1 MSLLVTAAE
10 EYLALR
16 RSLGFKLTD
25 VGRTLLAFVHFAE
38 REGAEWI
45 TTDLALRWATQPASA
60 SPAHWARRL
69 GIVRQF
75 ARHCSALDARTE
87 IPPPQL
93 LPYRYVRRSPHIY
106 RDEEVLALIEAA
118 GRLPSASGL
127 RAATYAAL
135 FGLLAVTGMRVGEP
149 VGLDRTDVD
158 LEHGSLSIRG
168 AKFGKSRWLPLHAS
182 TTAALKRYAEQRDSL
197 YPTPSTPSFFLSE
210 QGTRLTTWSV
220 RATFVKLSHRIGL
233 RAPGDHHG
241 PRLHDLRHRFAIRT
255 LLDWYRSG
263 VDVERRLPQLAAYLG
278 HAHVAD
284 TYWYLSATPELL
296 ALAAQRVEAERIG
309 EEQS

>member
-1 MSLLVTAAE
+1 MSTLSVAVE

-16 RSLGFKLTD
+16 RSFGFKLID
-25 VGRTLLAFVHFAE
+25 VGRNLQQFACFAE
-38 REGAEWI
+38 HQGAESV
-45 TTDLALRWATQPASA
+45 TTELALRWARQPATA
-60 SPAHWARRL
+60 SPAHWSRRL

-75 ARHCSALDARTE
+75 ARYYSALDARTE
-87 IPPPQL
+87 IPPPAL
-93 LPYRYVRRSPHIY
+93 LPYRYVRKSPYVY
-106 RDEEVLALIEAA
+106 RDEEILALIEAA
-118 GRLPSASGL
+118 SRLSSPSGL

-135 FGLLAVTGMRVGEP
+135 FGLLAVTGMRVSEP
-149 VGLDRTDVD
+149 LGLDRADVE

-182 TTAALKRYAEQRDSL
+182 TAARLRRYAEQRDDL
-197 YPTPSTPSFFLSE
+197 YPTPSTASFFLSE
-210 QGTRLTTWSV
+210 QGTRLTTCGV
-220 RATFVKLSHRIGL
+220 RATFVKLSHQIGL

-255 LLDWYRSG
+255 LLDWYRNG

-278 HAHVAD
+278 HAHVGD

-296 ALAAQRVEAERIG
+296 ALAARRLEPERIR
-309 EEQS
+309 EAQP